1 MPHAWNIVDIDG
13 EPYQLDVT
21 WDIST
26 TGQNKQFVVYDY
38 FNLTDE
44 LMNQDHKADSS
55 LPICRSK
62 KANYYVQR
70 GCSFQMRHRLMA
82 YIDRLIAKNEKIYEF
97 RAEGRLNKSAIE
109 KEVAD
114 YIVQKLQ
121 ADGKVVVE

>member
-1 MPHAWNIVDIDG
+1 MLPGI
-13 EPYQLDVT
+13 
-21 WDIST
+21 IST

-70 GCSFQMRHRLMA
+70 RLFLSDAAPA
-82 YIDRLIAKNEKIYEF
+82 YGIYRQVDCEK
-97 RAEGRLNKSAIE
+97 
-109 KEVAD
+109 
-114 YIVQKLQ
+114 
-121 ADGKVVVE
+121 